1 MGLISRVS
9 SRTYRSLDFEERPSK
24 KKNGPTLPFPRLP
37 PLLPQTR
44 RRHQLA
50 KHGPLPKTHCHQK
63 TQPMDHQRYSS
74 SPTST
79 TIEQRWTPLPLDA
92 KQVARIRLQ
101 TSGTEVLVHL
111 FAPTFA
117 VCFGFYFGL

>member
-9 SRTYRSLDFEERPSK
+9 SRTYRSLDFEKQPSN

-37 PLLPQTR
+37 PLLSQTR

-50 KHGPLPKTHCHQK
+50 KHGPLPKTHRHQK
-63 TQPMDHQRYSS
+63 TQPMDHQRHSS
-74 SPTST
+74 SPTSA
-79 TIEQRWTPLPLDA
+79 TIEQRWFALSLDA
-92 KQVARIRLQ
+92 KQVARIRFQ
-101 TSGTEVLVHL
+101 TSGTKVLVHL
-111 FAPTFA
+111 FASTFA